1 MVILSSV
8 IVTHIVFKRARAF
21 APFRFHDQ
29 LKTSASRLFSIFVHS
44 VVSRKRTWNGLQ
56 EFRGRPKANTSLG
69 IILPVSVPA
78 LMRRVESLNSGWE
91 LPERAPKRLRA
102 ASWARTR
109 RKSDERELR
118 KHLVVLAREQ
128 RYVNDYEYV
137 NLPCTRSAASAT
149 KSPFLTQVSR

>member
-69 IILPVSVPA
+69 MICPVSVPA
-78 LMRRVESLNSGWE
+78 LMRRVESFELWMGITRASTEETASSFLRREREGSRMSGSSE
-91 LPERAPKRLRA
+91 SISLSLPENNGTSTIMNTSTFPAHALRLRRP
-102 ASWARTR
+102 SR
-109 RKSDERELR
+109 RS
-118 KHLVVLAREQ
+118 
-128 RYVNDYEYV
+128 
-137 NLPCTRSAASAT
+137 
-149 KSPFLTQVSR
+149 